1 MLIDWIR
8 DLLNMIS
15 HIILFLLNKFRRQVL
30 VVLFVNVHHLQSEI
44 SIFSEIFFL
53 TNFPNGCEVSY
64 SFKNKL
70 PLLSSEFSIL
80 SKGV

>member
-1 MLIDWIR
+1 LLIDWIR

-53 TNFPNGCEVSY
+53 ANFPYGCEVGY
-64 SFKNKL
+64 SLKNKL